1 MTGRDAGS
9 GSVMDRVH
17 LISDGAEL
25 ARRRKL
31 VPAGSVVEA
40 WPDLDVPGH
49 FWLGEASK
57 ALLDAVGEPLAP
69 KLSVDGSRV
78 PVYYGPKLCDIVS
91 LPFEESLRARV
102 LSARGVAVAWIT
114 VDQLGERTA
123 YEPRSPADPVFFL
136 RRPGSPG
143 AHVWR
148 LFRTRPEAIAYVRE
162 HCGKDPE
169 ALDWAESLPAENY
182 EDLLGRGGPRA

>member
-1 MTGRDAGS
+1 
-9 GSVMDRVH
+9 MDRVH

-25 ARRRKL
+25 VRRRKL

-57 ALLDAVGEPLAP
+57 ALLDAAGEPLAP
-69 KLSVDGSRV
+69 KLSVDGARV
-78 PVYYGPKLCDIVS
+78 PIYYGPRLCAIAS
-91 LPFEESLRARV
+91 LPLEESLRARV

-114 VDQLGERTA
+114 VDQLGDRRE

-136 RRPGSPG
+136 RRPGSVG

-148 LFRTRPEAIAYVRE
+148 LFRTRQEAIAYVQE
-162 HCGKDPE
+162 HFGKDPE
-169 ALDWAESLPAENY
+169 AVDWAQGLPAADY
-182 EDLLGRGGPRA
+182 EELIGRGAEGA